1 MTDLLCSSLCCRC
14 SCSRNIICC
23 SFWIESILA
32 TTLSHFAFLVPLIF
46 WSVKILRN
54 MTLYLDMLS
63 NLVRFLVEVKLLEQ
77 LITVSAS
84 CFSYFVWILANHGL
98 NCTSI
103 DSMILFQYVFDI
115 AYKSISLCLYK
126 AMCHSNKRSF
136 EMLDSIIQIMYW
148 FSLSF
153 CLRQPS
159 SYKWN
164 L

>member
-77 LITVSAS
+77 LIIVSAS
-84 CFSYFVWILANHGL
+84 CFSYFAWLLLANHGL

-115 AYKSISLCLYK
+115 VYASYIVKPYNSLCIT
-126 AMCHSNKRSF
+126 AINGPSRCR
-136 EMLDSIIQIMYW
+136 IQ
-148 FSLSF
+148 
-153 CLRQPS
+153 
-159 SYKWN
+159 
-164 L
+164 